1 MSQVRRLRRLAPVA
15 ALLAAGAL
23 VLAGCRSDPQVAAY
37 VGDTRYSQDRV
48 TAIADEA
55 QDKLQQ
61 ALGGQA
67 STAGASGQPERRPV
81 SDQEVVAALVGR
93 DVLKALAEERKINP
107 LAVDANQM
115 AQQVG
120 VPPDTEYVRALT
132 ERDGFR
138 LGLLQQWKSA
148 EPSEAELR
156 EVYDNL
162 VKGTGGQYTDSFEQF
177 TAGLPEQSVELVGR
191 SAALRKEIEA
201 EARKLDVTIN
211 PRYGPAAVSL
221 VNTSSQQG
229 GPLIS
234 LIEVQLSARESGV
247 RDVS

>member
-1 MSQVRRLRRLAPVA
+1 
-15 ALLAAGAL
+15 
-23 VLAGCRSDPQVAAY
+23 
-37 VGDTRYSQDRV
+37 
-48 TAIADEA
+48 
-55 QDKLQQ
+55 
-61 ALGGQA
+61 
-67 STAGASGQPERRPV
+67 
-81 SDQEVVAALVGR
+81 
-93 DVLKALAEERKINP
+93 
-107 LAVDANQM
+107 VDANQM
-115 AQQVG
+115 AQQVR

-132 ERDGFR
+132 ERDGYR

-148 EPSEAELR
+148 EPSEADLR

-177 TAGLPEQSVELVGR
+177 TSSLPDQSVELVGR

-201 EARKLDVTIN
+201 EARKLDVTVN
-211 PRYGPAAVSL
+211 PRYGPAVVSL

-234 LIEVQLSARESGV
+234 LIDVQLNSQESGV

>member
-1 MSQVRRLRRLAPVA
+1 MPQVHRVRRLATTA
-15 ALLAAGAL
+15 ALLVAGAL

-61 ALGGQA
+61 ALDGQSSA
-67 STAGASGQPERRPV
+67 GGASSQPVERPV

-93 DVLKALAEERKINP
+93 DVLKALAEDRKINP
-107 LAVDANQM
+107 LQVDANQM
-115 AQQVG
+115 AQQVR

-132 ERDGFR
+132 ERDGYR

-148 EPSEAELR
+148 EPSEADLR

-177 TAGLPEQSVELVGR
+177 TSSLPDQSVELVGR

-201 EARKLDVTIN
+201 EARKLDVTVN
-211 PRYGPAAVSL
+211 PRYGPAVVSL

-234 LIEVQLSARESGV
+234 LIDVQLNSQESGV